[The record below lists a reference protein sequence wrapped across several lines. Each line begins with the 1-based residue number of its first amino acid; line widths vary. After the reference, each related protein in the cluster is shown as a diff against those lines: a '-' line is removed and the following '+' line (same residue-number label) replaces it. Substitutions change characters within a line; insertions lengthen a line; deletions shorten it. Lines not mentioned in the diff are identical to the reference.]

1 MNILFY
7 ISVILLAGM
16 AVAKILG
23 YFKFPNV
30 TGYLIAGII
39 IGPSISGL
47 ISSEVIDSLRILSDV
62 ALGFIA
68 YSIGSQINIK
78 EMRKTGSGI
87 IVLTFMEA
95 LTAMVMVTLVCVFV
109 FGRDLPFSLMLGA
122 ISCATAPAATLM
134 VIRQYK
140 ASGPLVDVLLPV
152 VALDDVV
159 GIMAFGVA
167 STVAKAILN
176 NAKPDVFSMFL
187 KPLWEI
193 IAALMLGAA
202 IGILFIYI
210 SKKIKTEGNYLN
222 LVIAIVFLG
231 VALAS
236 KFGLSGL
243 LTLMATGSVISTFL
257 PTAQMPF
264 TVIEPI
270 TTPIF
275 LIFFVLSGSDLSL
288 KAIGGVG
295 LIGLAYIVVRVIGKW
310 LGAYAGAKIF
320 KMPQAVQKYL
330 GYTLVPQAGVALGLS
345 YIAMQTVPP
354 PHGPEIRTIIL
365 CATVIYELLGPLV
378 AKKALQMAGEIKNN

>member
-47 ISSEVIDSLRILSDV
+47 ISSEVIDSLRIVSDV

-134 VIRQYK
+134 VIKQYK
-140 ASGPLVDVLLPV
+140 ANGPLVDVLLPV

-193 IAALMLGAA
+193 IAALILGAA

-330 GYTLVPQAGVALGLS
+330 GYTLMPQAGVALGLS

>member
-345 YIAMQTVPP
+345 YIAVQTVPP

>member
-330 GYTLVPQAGVALGLS
+330 GYTLMPQAGVALGLS
-345 YIAMQTVPP
+345 YIAVQTVPP

>member
-39 IGPSISGL
+39 IGPSISGV

-95 LTAMVMVTLVCVFV
+95 LTAMAMVTLVCVFV

-264 TVIEPI
+264 TVIEPV

-330 GYTLVPQAGVALGLS
+330 GYTLMPQAGVALGLS

>member
-140 ASGPLVDVLLPV
+140 ASGPLVNVLLPV

-330 GYTLVPQAGVALGLS
+330 GYTLMPQAGVALGLS
-345 YIAMQTVPP
+345 YIAVQTVPP

>member
-1 MNILFY
+1 MSILFY

-16 AVAKILG
+16 AIAKILG

-30 TGYLIAGII
+30 TGYLIAGIL
-39 IGPSISGL
+39 IGPSISG
-47 ISSEVIDSLRILSDV
+47 IVSSEVIDSLRIVSDV

-87 IVLTFMEA
+87 VVLTFMEA

-134 VIRQYK
+134 VIKQYN
-140 ASGPLVDVLLPV
+140 ASGPLVNVLLPV

-167 STVAKAILN
+167 STVAKAILS
-176 NAKPDVFSMFL
+176 NARPDVFSMFL

-193 IAALMLGAA
+193 VAALMLGAF

-222 LVIAIVFLG
+222 LVIAMIFLG

-236 KFGLSGL
+236 KFGLSSL
-243 LTLMATGSVISTFL
+243 LTLMATGSIISTVL

-264 TVIEPI
+264 SVIEPI
-270 TTPIF
+270 TVPIF
-275 LIFFVLSGSDLSL
+275 LMFFVLSGSDLSL
-288 KAIGGVG
+288 KAVGGVG

-310 LGAYAGAKIF
+310 LGAYTGARIF
-320 KMPQAVQKYL
+320 KMPLAVQKYL
-330 GYTLVPQAGVALGLS
+330 GYTLMPQAGVALGLS

-378 AKKALQMAGEIKNN
+378 AKKALQLAGEIKNN

>member
-288 KAIGGVG
+288 KAVGGVG

-330 GYTLVPQAGVALGLS
+330 GYTLMPQAGVALGLS
-345 YIAMQTVPP
+345 YIAVQTVPP

>member
-39 IGPSISGL
+39 IGPNISGV

-95 LTAMVMVTLVCVFV
+95 LTAMAMVTLVCVFV

-264 TVIEPI
+264 TVIEPV

-330 GYTLVPQAGVALGLS
+330 GYTLMPQAGVALGLS